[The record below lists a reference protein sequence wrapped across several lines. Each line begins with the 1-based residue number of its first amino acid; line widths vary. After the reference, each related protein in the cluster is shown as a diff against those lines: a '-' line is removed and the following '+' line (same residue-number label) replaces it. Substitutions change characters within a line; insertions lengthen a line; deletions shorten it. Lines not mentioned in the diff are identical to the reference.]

1 MVKTCLNCGEESPD
15 IAKFCIK
22 CGSEFDLSLSGFD
35 KYLGQETISQLES
48 ASLSYDEYENVI
60 NDIIA
65 SAKINYSKLIN
76 DSEYDEDDLFPL
88 KKITYIALSF
98 TPILSKIEGNED
110 SSYGFNL
117 IKVDERLNS
126 SQKILNILKEL
137 SHHLLAEILE
147 NIMSYV
153 LGVEKDDGLEA
164 VVAASLK
171 FKNAFLMDEYCSCIV
186 QEKFIPSG
194 YQNFEDIYEI
204 LDSFTDN
211 QEKENALFELNF
223 GKSIAQDIIRILNE
237 FIDDNLKEKIR
248 IQFNVDRIE
257 SINARGDLE
266 DISTITDIQKIK
278 HITFVTLAIPI
289 KIFSENKGAY
299 SDIISQYTDKFKVIN
314 GLNKQL

>member
-1 MVKTCLNCGEESPD
+1 MVKTCFHCGEESPD
-15 IAKFCIK
+15 IAKFCIN
-22 CGSEFDLSLSGFD
+22 CGNEFDLSFGGFD
-35 KYLGQETISQLES
+35 KYLGKETIDKLDS

-65 SAKINYSKLIN
+65 SAKINYAKLIS
-76 DSEYDEDDLFPL
+76 DSEYDEMDLFPL
-88 KKITYIALSF
+88 KRIMYIALSF
-98 TPILSKIEGNED
+98 TPILSKIEGEGD

-137 SHHLLAEILE
+137 THHLLAEILE
-147 NIMSYV
+147 NIMAYV

-194 YQNFEDIYEI
+194 YQNFDDIYEI
-204 LDSFTDN
+204 LDSFKEN
-211 QEKENALFELNF
+211 QEKENALFELSF
-223 GKSIAQDIIRILNE
+223 GKSIAQDIIKILNE
-237 FIDDNLKEKIR
+237 FIDDDLKEKIK

-257 SINARGDLE
+257 SNTARGDLE
-266 DISTITDIQKIK
+266 DISAMEDIQKVK
-278 HITFVTLAIPI
+278 HITFVSLAIPI
-289 KIFSENKGAY
+289 KIFFENKGEY

-314 GLNKQL
+314 EINKQN